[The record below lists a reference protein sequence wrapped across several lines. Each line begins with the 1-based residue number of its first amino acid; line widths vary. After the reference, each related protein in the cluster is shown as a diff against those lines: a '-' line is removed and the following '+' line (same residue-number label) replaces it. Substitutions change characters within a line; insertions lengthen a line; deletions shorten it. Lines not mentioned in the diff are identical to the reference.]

1 MIGVKK
7 DINLLLEL
15 LIKDL
20 ASQVSEQVISTVE
33 GHFANKNIDAS
44 KSPKSLITSLE
55 LAKQLCVSVSTIVAM
70 RKNGLPFFRIGDS
83 IRFDSKEVMQY
94 VINNHKNKEHGQ
106 N

>member
-1 MIGVKK
+1 MNRKN
-7 DINLLLEL
+7 DIISILEL
-15 LIKDL
+15 LIKEL
-20 ASQVSEQVISTVE
+20 ASQVSDRLLSTVE
-33 GHFANKNIDAS
+33 GHFANKYIDA
-44 KSPKSLITSLE
+44 PKSSTLLITTSE